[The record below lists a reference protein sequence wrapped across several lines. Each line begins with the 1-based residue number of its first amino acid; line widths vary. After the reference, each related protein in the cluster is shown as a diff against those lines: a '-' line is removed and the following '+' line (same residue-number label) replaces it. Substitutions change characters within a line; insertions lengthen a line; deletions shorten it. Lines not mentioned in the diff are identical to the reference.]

1 MTNLTIAAYT
11 AAYATARSSL
21 TALSDQAPSED
32 DARHFERALLELD
45 QIHDGVCPA
54 TYRLVGSHRDL
65 LVWLEGAIQH
75 MIDLGGDAVG
85 LQLVLASALDG

>member
-21 TALSDQAPSED
+21 AALSDQAPSE

-45 QIHDGVCPA
+45 RIHDGVCPA
-54 TYRLVGSHRDL
+54 TYPLVGSHRDL
-65 LVWLEGAIQH
+65 LVWLEGAIRH

-85 LQLVLASALDG
+85 LQLVLASALDV